1 MGKKC
6 LLIIFLLLLVT
17 CDRGYC
23 VTEVVEKE
31 EIHGSATTEIDNIGV
46 MSPINYPNITKLL
59 KSLGLVIV
67 IIVATFLFLRK
78 RMGIKASMMGRKR
91 YVHIVDTVSLGS
103 KKYIH
108 LVKVP
113 GKVLLIGATHERI
126 QSISEITEKDIV
138 DSIETESKSREFMSL
153 FRRACTE
160 RT

>member
-17 CDRGYC
+17 GDHGYC
-23 VTEVVEKE
+23 ATEVVEKE
-31 EIHGSATTEIDNIGV
+31 EIQGSSTTEVDTIGV
-46 MSPINYPNITKLL
+46 VSPITYPRITTVLE
-59 KSLGLVIV
+59 SLALVIV
-67 IIVATFLFLRK
+67 IIVVTFLFLRNKLGIQK
-78 RMGIKASMMGRKR
+78 RMIGKKR

-113 GKVLLIGATHERI
+113 GKVLIISATHERI
-126 QSISEITEKDIV
+126 QSLSEITEKDIV
-138 DSIETESKSREFMSL
+138 DSIETESKSREFMSY
-153 FRRACTE
+153 FKRACTE